1 MPGRNRYQ
9 AYTLANFRAIP
20 QMERLSEEMKF
31 DIEVVGRVLPF
42 KTNNF
47 VVEQLID
54 WERVPDDPM
63 FILTF
68 PQRDMLMPQHYEEV
82 ARLLRAGADAGCS
95 SIRIRPGNPATTYP
109 RWRERV
115 SMACSTSIAKRCCFS
130 PARGRPAMPI
140 AASASDGRS
149 SWACPISSSPVARWI
164 A

>member
-54 WERVPDDPM
+54 WD
-63 FILTF
+63 
-68 PQRDMLMPQHYEEV
+68 QGAGLMPEQ
-82 ARLLRAGADAGCS
+82 
-95 SIRIRPGNPATTYP
+95 P
-109 RWRERV
+109 
-115 SMACSTSIAKRCCFS
+115 
-130 PARGRPAMPI
+130 
-140 AASASDGRS
+140 
-149 SWACPISSSPVARWI
+149 
-164 A
+164 

>member
-82 ARLLRAGADAGCS
+82 ARLLRAGADAAA
-95 SIRIRPGNPATTYP
+95 IRAVAWSGQLSQALPMR
-109 RWRERV
+109 
-115 SMACSTSIAKRCCFS
+115 SLS
-130 PARGRPAMPI
+130 PSVCMELLMVGQL
-140 AASASDGRS
+140 S
-149 SWACPISSSPVARWI
+149 
-164 A
+164 